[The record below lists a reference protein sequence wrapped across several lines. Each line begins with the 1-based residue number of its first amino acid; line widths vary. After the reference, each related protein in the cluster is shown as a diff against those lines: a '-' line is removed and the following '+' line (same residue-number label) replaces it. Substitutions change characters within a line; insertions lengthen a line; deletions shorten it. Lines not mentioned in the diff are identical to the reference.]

1 MINIFCLFRM
11 TFITRNFYTFTT
23 PPLFPTTL
31 GFILGILCQ
40 SLTHTLYNPFLFLS
54 SIITIFLV
62 MIRAIKIIPFNPPN
76 LFIMLFLAFIAGAI
90 LYQNQLNKHEQFYYQ
105 TQNQH
110 FDIIGTV
117 TDIATNNHATMKT
130 SITLQTNNIKK
141 TSSKVWQPL
150 DKKILIYTAYRHK
163 ICVGDVITLLKI
175 QFKKPQNSSF
185 NHYLV
190 KKEIA
195 ASLFIYRLIYTLEY
209 RPSWSLNRWIFN
221 QKERLFNNIQKKM
234 SSKTFTFFSSLF
246 LGNRTTL
253 KTKIQSMNEQF
264 KKWGISHLLA
274 RSGIHLTIFIFT
286 WQTLLCFLPLSFI
299 IKQYILIIFSIIY
312 FIFSWP
318 SVSFARAFSIFA
330 LYQLCNLS
338 KRPAHFLHLLFLT
351 CFLFL
356 ILNPMQLF
364 FLDFQLSFSLTFALA
379 WFNQLYQ
386 TKQA

>member
-1 MINIFCLFRM
+1 M
-11 TFITRNFYTFTT
+11 TLITRNFYTFTT
-23 PPLFPTTL
+23 PPLFPMTL
-31 GFILGILCQ
+31 GFIFGILCQ
-40 SLTHTLYNPFLFLS
+40 SLAQTLCNPFLVLS
-54 SIITIFLV
+54 SIIAVSLV
-62 MIRAIKIIPFNPPN
+62 VIRAIKAIPLNPSNLFIIPF
-76 LFIMLFLAFIAGAI
+76 FAFIAGAI

-117 TDIATNNHATMKT
+117 IDISTNNHAAMKT
-130 SITLQTNNIKK
+130 NITLQINNIKK
-141 TSSKVWQPL
+141 TSSQAWQSI
-150 DKKILIYTAYRHK
+150 DRKILIYTGYHHK
-163 ICVGDVITLLKI
+163 ICVGDVISLLKI
-175 QFKKPQNSSF
+175 QFKNSQNNSF
-185 NHYLV
+185 NHYLI

-195 ASLFIYRLIYTLEY
+195 ATLFIYRLIYTLEY
-209 RPSWSLNRWIFN
+209 RPLWSLNRWIFN

-234 SSKTFTFFSSLF
+234 SPKTFTFFSSLF

-253 KTKIQSMNEQF
+253 KARVQSMNEQF

-286 WQTLLCFLPLSFI
+286 WQTLLCLIPLSFT

-318 SVSFARAFSIFA
+318 SVSFSRAFSIFA

-338 KRPAHFLHLLFLT
+338 KRPAHFLHLLLLT